1 VADPP
6 ATITYSLMV
15 EANGGCGDT
24 ATVLVDVFTPLAI
37 PNAFTPNG
45 DGRNDR
51 FYVLGGPVNSVVE
64 SFGVFNRWG
73 QEVFKAHDTAPGD
86 ASAGWDGR
94 VNGSLAPLGTYVYVV
109 IMRFATGARQMYKGT
124 VEMIP

>member
-1 VADPP
+1 
-6 ATITYSLMV
+6 M
-15 EANGGCGDT
+15 
-24 ATVLVDVFTPLAI
+24 
-37 PNAFTPNG
+37 
-45 DGRNDR
+45 
-51 FYVLGGPVNSVVE
+51 NSVVE